1 MQDSEKL
8 TGMIYQ
14 VSSEKRLSLIDSV
27 TFLSEDL
34 KIDIEDI
41 IPILDSSILEQIKI
55 EAIKNRNVQKSVIGD
70 HKQIFDLF

>member
-14 VSSEKRLSLIDSV
+14 VSSEKSLSLIDSV

-55 EAIKNRNVQKSVIGD
+55 EAIKNRNVRKSVIGD